1 MPKVRVHVLAKE
13 LGIPSKVLVERC
25 RDEGLTV
32 KSHMSSISEEIAE
45 KFRREFGG
53 EPAAKKEPKKKA
65 APEKPAA
72 KKAPAAEK
80 APPKA
85 KPKKAASKEAEKAP
99 AKAKPKEAGKAPAK
113 PSTPAPPARVP
124 APSEGEA
131 APKRRRIKTFQIT
144 QQEDTPDAPA
154 GTSGQT
160 TGTGRYSSQRIRR
173 PFRRRDQQRPRFKP
187 EPTGPE
193 KGKTYEIEP
202 PVTVRSLSTE
212 LGLKQNVIIQ
222 ELMRVGMMVTINDA
236 LGEEAILT
244 IATKY
249 EIEIEQKQETQ
260 LEEQVLAEAA
270 QEDKPE
276 DLKVRSPVVTFL
288 GHVDHGKTSLLDRI
302 RNTDVAGGESGG
314 ITQHIGAHTV
324 RQGDAK
330 VVFLDTPGHEAF
342 TAMRA
347 RGANVTDVVVLVVA
361 CDDGVMPQTE
371 EAIHHAQAAE
381 VPIVVALNKIDRPNA
396 KPERVLQ
403 QLSALGLQPEEWGGE
418 TICVRTSAITG
429 EGVEDLLEMLV
440 LQSEILELKANPAKA
455 ATGTVLESERTE
467 GRGVETTL
475 LVQDGSLNRGD
486 YIIAGE
492 TSARVRALFD
502 DRDKPLRSAGPAT
515 PVKVTGFSEVPE
527 VSSSFFAVK
536 DLQTARAVAENRAQK
551 SKVAAQAPRTLVTL
565 ETLREH
571 LDAGETK
578 EVRFI
583 VRADVQGSLEVL
595 NKAINDLSGAE
606 ISTRIL
612 HSAVG
617 AITESDVLLAEA
629 SDALVVGFNVVPD
642 DRARSLADDRG
653 VNVRTYQVIYQFI
666 EEVRSALEGMLDP
679 EEVEKLVGHAE
690 VRQIFNVS
698 RFGTIAGCY
707 MRDGIIQR
715 SSRVRLIRDGVIVHT
730 GRLASLRR
738 VKDDVREVREGL
750 ECGMKIE
757 GYDDVKVGDIIEA
770 FEIEKVARVLSSV

>member
-1 MPKVRVHVLAKE
+1 MPNVRVHTLAKE

-32 KSHMSSISEEIAE
+32 KSHMSSISEEIAA

-53 EPAAKKEPKKKA
+53 EPAAKKEPRKKA
-65 APEKPAA
+65 APGKPAA
-72 KKAPAAEK
+72 GKAPPP

-85 KPKKAASKEAEKAP
+85 EPPKAEKVP
-99 AKAKPKEAGKAPAK
+99 VK
-113 PSTPAPPARVP
+113 PSRPAPPARVP
-124 APSEGEA
+124 APSADQA
-131 APKRRRIKTFQIT
+131 APKRQKIKTFQIT
-144 QQEDTPDAPA
+144 QQDDSSDSPARPSAPSQ
-154 GTSGQT
+154 GS
-160 TGTGRYSSQRIRR
+160 GRYSSQRIRR
-173 PFRRRDQQRPRFKP
+173 PFRRRDQQRPRFRA

-193 KGKTYEIEP
+193 KGKAYVVES

-212 LGLKQNVIIQ
+212 LGVKQNVIIQ
-222 ELMRVGMMVTINDA
+222 ELMRAGTLVTINDV
-236 LGEEAILT
+236 LGEEALLT

-260 LEEQVLAEAA
+260 LEEQVLAMAA
-270 QEDKPE
+270 QEDQPE
-276 DLKVRSPVVTFL
+276 DLKPRSPVVTFL

-324 RQGDAK
+324 RKGDSK

-361 CDDGVMPQTE
+361 CDDGVMPQTI
-371 EAIHHAQAAE
+371 EAIHHAQAAA
-381 VPIVVALNKIDRPNA
+381 VPIVVALNKVDKGNA

-403 QLSALGLQPEEWGGE
+403 QLSGLGLQPEEWGGD

-429 EGVEDLLEMLV
+429 EGVEDLLEMLA
-440 LQSEILELKANPAKA
+440 LQSEILELKANPNKLAS
-455 ATGTVLESERTE
+455 GTVLESERTV

-475 LVQDGSLNRGD
+475 LVQDGSLHRGD
-486 YIIAGE
+486 YILAGE

-515 PVKVTGFSEVPE
+515 PVKVTGFAEVPG

-536 DLQTARAVAENRAQK
+536 DLQTARAVAESRAQK
-551 SKVAAQAPRTLVTL
+551 SRAAARTPRQLVTL
-565 ETLREH
+565 ETLRAH
-571 LDAGETK
+571 LDAGPTK

-583 VRADVQGSLEVL
+583 VKADVQGSLEVL
-595 NKAINDLSGAE
+595 KKAIGDLSGAE

-612 HSAVG
+612 HGAVG
-617 AITESDVLLAEA
+617 GISESDILLAEA

-642 DRARSLADDRG
+642 DRARSLAEKGG
-653 VNVRTYQVIYQFI
+653 VNVRTYQVIYHFI
-666 EEVRSALEGMLDP
+666 EEVRSALEGMLEP
-679 EEVEKLVGHAE
+679 EEREKLLGHAE
-690 VRQIFNVS
+690 VRQIFSVS
-698 RFGTIAGCY
+698 RYGTIAGCY
-707 MRDGIIQR
+707 MKDGVIQR
-715 SSRVRLIRDGVIVHT
+715 SSRIRLVRDSVIVLT

-757 GYDDVKVGDIIEA
+757 GFDDLKVGDIIEA
-770 FEIEKVARVLSSV
+770 FEIEKIARVLSSV